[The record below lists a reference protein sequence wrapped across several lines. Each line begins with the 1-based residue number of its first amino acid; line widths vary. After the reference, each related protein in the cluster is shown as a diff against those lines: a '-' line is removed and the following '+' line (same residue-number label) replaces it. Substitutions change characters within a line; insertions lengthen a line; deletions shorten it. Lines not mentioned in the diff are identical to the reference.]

1 MGPGKYI
8 SSDTFSVGGYDWA
21 VYFYPDGK
29 NVEDSSIYVSV
40 FIALAS
46 EGTDVRALFELTFM
60 DHSGRGKHKVHSHFD
75 VRALFELTFMDHASV
90 DPVARRRL
98 LEHAGVDPFVG
109 FGSLYRR
116 FLPGKHIQK
125 IASRQLPGV
134 QFLLAA
140 VVQNHPRKASLVV
153 YSPYV

>member
-1 MGPGKYI
+1 MDHNFTIRGYSLAKGMGPGKYI
-8 SSDTFSVGGYDWA
+8 SNDTFSVDGYDWA

-60 DHSGRGKHKVHSHFD
+60 D
-75 VRALFELTFMDHASV
+75 RAGV

-98 LEHAGVDPFVG
+98 LEHAGVNPFVG

-116 FLPGKHIQK
+116 LLPG
-125 IASRQLPGV
+125 
-134 QFLLAA
+134 
-140 VVQNHPRKASLVV
+140 
-153 YSPYV
+153 